1 MKLGIALP
9 NAVPGAPGD
18 AVTTWARRAEEC
30 GFDSVA
36 VIDRVVYDSVDPLVA
51 LAMAAAVTSR
61 VELVTNVLIAP
72 QHRTALLAKQAASID
87 RASGGRL
94 TLGVGVGVREDD
106 FAACEIPFRSRGARL
121 DRQLDELRGIWNG
134 EWGIGPAPARPG
146 GPRLLIGG
154 DAALAGPR
162 AARHGGGWTM
172 MVGTP
177 EQFAAGV
184 DTVHRAW
191 REAGRP
197 GTPRTM
203 AVFYAA
209 LGEDGPE
216 LAAGAIGHYCSWLG
230 ADLAGWIAGT
240 AATDE
245 AAVARRVEEF
255 TAAGAD
261 EIVIAPCSAEIS
273 QLERLAGVALRT
285 PAAV

>member
-1 MKLGIALP
+1 
-9 NAVPGAPGD
+9 
-18 AVTTWARRAEEC
+18 
-30 GFDSVA
+30 
-36 VIDRVVYDSVDPLVA
+36 
-51 LAMAAAVTSR
+51 
-61 VELVTNVLIAP
+61 
-72 QHRTALLAKQAASID
+72 
-87 RASGGRL
+87 
-94 TLGVGVGVREDD
+94 
-106 FAACEIPFRSRGARL
+106 
-121 DRQLDELRGIWNG
+121 
-134 EWGIGPAPARPG
+134 
-146 GPRLLIGG
+146 
-154 DAALAGPR
+154 
-162 AARHGGGWTM
+162 

-177 EQFAAGV
+177 DQFAAGV

-216 LAAGAIGHYCSWLG
+216 LAAGAIGHYYSWLG

-245 AAVARRVEEF
+245 DAVARRVEEF

>member
-72 QHRTALLAKQAASID
+72 QRRTALLAKQAASID

-177 EQFAAGV
+177 DQFAAGV

-216 LAAGAIGHYCSWLG
+216 LAAGAIGHYYSWLG

-245 AAVARRVEEF
+245 DAVARRVEEF

-285 PAAV
+285 PAAA